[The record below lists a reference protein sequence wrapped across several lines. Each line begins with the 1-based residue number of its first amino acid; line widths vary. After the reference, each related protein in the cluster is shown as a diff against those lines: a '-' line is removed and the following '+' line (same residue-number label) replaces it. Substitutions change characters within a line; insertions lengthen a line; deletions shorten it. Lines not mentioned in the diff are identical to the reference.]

1 MHGSEVRAL
10 SLGHPL
16 LDDYLAFVGARARVN
31 TWLATA
37 YDLKVFFTVVGKEP
51 TQVATSDV
59 FAFLKAQRAPRL
71 GERVVRLEDG
81 EAGLA
86 ARTIARRLSSVS
98 GLFAYLAA
106 RGDVGVARNPRAGR
120 GAAGAHSAHPA
131 PGAVPDRGG
140 CSVQGA
146 ADPPGP
152 GDGAGDVAGR
162 VAPLRG
168 ARAASG

>member
-10 SLGHPL
+10 SLGHPM

-71 GERVVRLEDG
+71 GGTGGPAGGRTGRPGRSHDRPAAVECVGTVRLSQ
-81 EAGLA
+81 
-86 ARTIARRLSSVS
+86 RTW
-98 GLFAYLAA
+98 
-106 RGDVGVARNPRAGR
+106 
-120 GAAGAHSAHPA
+120 
-131 PGAVPDRGG
+131 
-140 CSVQGA
+140 
-146 ADPPGP
+146 
-152 GDGAGDVAGR
+152 
-162 VAPLRG
+162 
-168 ARAASG
+168 